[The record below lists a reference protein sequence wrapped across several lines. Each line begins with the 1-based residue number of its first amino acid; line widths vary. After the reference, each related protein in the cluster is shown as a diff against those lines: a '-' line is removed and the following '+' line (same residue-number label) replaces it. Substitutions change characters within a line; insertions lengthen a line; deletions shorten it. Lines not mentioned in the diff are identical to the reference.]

1 MRHGLPVIL
10 LLALAAP
17 ALAQAEPAQ
26 SANEF
31 SSIDA
36 VANPDPSAIAG
47 VFPDG
52 APSLL
57 TPESMATSYRLPTG
71 VQPPDTIGQA
81 PAGMKYSDG
90 QLHYEVGTNMKT
102 NRQVTSIIPQ
112 VPDPRMLGGA
122 AGGSG
127 EVKGQVRT
135 PEGQWELFGGQR
147 FGMTDGGP
155 PVAQGLDHVRQRL
168 PATRLDGWR
177 KNCGQRRIG
186 SVRREEGTAGVQA
199 EVRPGRSFRRRR
211 ADLSAASDRYES
223 TDLRARRRQP
233 ASFDPSQP
241 PVRHLS
247 SPRFS
252 DRIGSWR

>member
-52 APSLL
+52 APSLF
-57 TPESMATSYRLPTG
+57 TPKSMATSYRLPTG

-90 QLHYEVGTNMKT
+90 QLHYEIGTNMKT

-135 PEGQWELFGGQR
+135 PEGQWELFGSQR
-147 FGMTDGGP
+147 FGMADGGP
-155 PVAQGLDHVRQRL
+155 PVAQNSTTFGSAYLLPDWMAGGKIAASVELAPSDEKKARLEYRQRFG
-168 PATRLDGWR
+168 PAEAFVGAEQTFQPHQTDT
-177 KNCGQRRIG
+177 KAPT
-186 SVRREEGTAGVQA
+186 SVRGGV
-199 EVRPGRSFRRRR
+199 
-211 ADLSAASDRYES
+211 
-223 TDLRARRRQP
+223 ARK
-233 ASFDPSQP
+233 F
-241 PVRHLS
+241 
-247 SPRFS
+247 
-252 DRIGSWR
+252 

>member
-52 APSLL
+52 APSLF

-71 VQPPDTIGQA
+71 VQPPDTIGQV

-112 VPDPRMLGGA
+112 MPDPRMLGGA

-135 PEGQWELFGGQR
+135 PEGQWELFGSQR

-155 PVAQGLDHVRQRL
+155 PVAQDSTTFGSAYLLPDWMAGGKIAASVELAPSDEKKARLEYRQRFG
-168 PATRLDGWR
+168 PAEAFVGAEQTFQPHQTDT
-177 KNCGQRRIG
+177 KAPT
-186 SVRREEGTAGVQA
+186 SVRGGV
-199 EVRPGRSFRRRR
+199 
-211 ADLSAASDRYES
+211 
-223 TDLRARRRQP
+223 ARK
-233 ASFDPSQP
+233 F
-241 PVRHLS
+241 
-247 SPRFS
+247 
-252 DRIGSWR
+252 

>member
-10 LLALAAP
+10 LLALATS

-52 APSLL
+52 APSLF

-71 VQPPDTIGQA
+71 VQPPDTIGQI

-90 QLHYEVGTNMKT
+90 QLHYEVGSNMKT

-112 VPDPRMLGGA
+112 MPDPRMLGGA

-135 PEGQWELFGGQR
+135 PEGQWEVFGSQR

-155 PVAQGLDHVRQRL
+155 PVAQDSTTFGSAYLLPDWMAGGKIAASVELAPSDEKKARLEYRQRFG
-168 PATRLDGWR
+168 PAEAFVGAEQTFQPHQTDT
-177 KNCGQRRIG
+177 KAPT
-186 SVRREEGTAGVQA
+186 SVRGGV
-199 EVRPGRSFRRRR
+199 
-211 ADLSAASDRYES
+211 
-223 TDLRARRRQP
+223 ARK
-233 ASFDPSQP
+233 F
-241 PVRHLS
+241 
-247 SPRFS
+247 
-252 DRIGSWR
+252 

>member
-52 APSLL
+52 APSLF

-71 VQPPDTIGQA
+71 IQPPDTIGQA

-112 VPDPRMLGGA
+112 MPDPRMLGGA

-135 PEGQWELFGGQR
+135 PEGQWELYGSQR

-155 PVAQGLDHVRQRL
+155 PVAQDSTTFGSAYLLPDWMAGGKIAASVEIAPSDEKKARLEYRQRFG
-168 PATRLDGWR
+168 PAEAFVGAEQTFQPHQTDT
-177 KNCGQRRIG
+177 KAPT
-186 SVRREEGTAGVQA
+186 SVRGGV
-199 EVRPGRSFRRRR
+199 
-211 ADLSAASDRYES
+211 
-223 TDLRARRRQP
+223 ARK
-233 ASFDPSQP
+233 F
-241 PVRHLS
+241 
-247 SPRFS
+247 
-252 DRIGSWR
+252 

>member
-52 APSLL
+52 APSLF

-135 PEGQWELFGGQR
+135 PDGQWELFGGQR

-155 PVAQGLDHVRQRL
+155 PVAQDSTTFGSAYLLPDWMAGGKIAASVELAPSDEKKARLEYRQRFG
-168 PATRLDGWR
+168 PAEAFVGAEQTFQPHQTDT
-177 KNCGQRRIG
+177 KAPT
-186 SVRREEGTAGVQA
+186 SVRGGV
-199 EVRPGRSFRRRR
+199 
-211 ADLSAASDRYES
+211 
-223 TDLRARRRQP
+223 ARK
-233 ASFDPSQP
+233 F
-241 PVRHLS
+241 
-247 SPRFS
+247 
-252 DRIGSWR
+252 

>member
-52 APSLL
+52 APSLF

-135 PEGQWELFGGQR
+135 PEGQWELFGSQR
-147 FGMTDGGP
+147 FGMADGGP
-155 PVAQGLDHVRQRL
+155 PVAQDSTTFGSAYLLPDWMAGGKIAASVELTPSDEKKARLEYRQRFG
-168 PATRLDGWR
+168 PAEAFVGAEQTFQPHQTDT
-177 KNCGQRRIG
+177 KAPT
-186 SVRREEGTAGVQA
+186 SVRGGV
-199 EVRPGRSFRRRR
+199 
-211 ADLSAASDRYES
+211 
-223 TDLRARRRQP
+223 ARK
-233 ASFDPSQP
+233 F
-241 PVRHLS
+241 
-247 SPRFS
+247 
-252 DRIGSWR
+252 

>member
-10 LLALAAP
+10 LLALATP

-26 SANEF
+26 AANEF

-52 APSLL
+52 APSLF

-71 VQPPDTIGQA
+71 VQPPDTIGQI

-90 QLHYEVGTNMKT
+90 QLHYEVGSNMKA

-135 PEGQWELFGGQR
+135 PEGQWEVFGSQR

-155 PVAQGLDHVRQRL
+155 PVAQDSTTFGSAYLLPDWMAGGKIAASVELAPSDEKKARLEYRQRFG
-168 PATRLDGWR
+168 PAEAFVGAEQTFQPHQTDT
-177 KNCGQRRIG
+177 KAPT
-186 SVRREEGTAGVQA
+186 SVRGGV
-199 EVRPGRSFRRRR
+199 
-211 ADLSAASDRYES
+211 
-223 TDLRARRRQP
+223 ARK
-233 ASFDPSQP
+233 F
-241 PVRHLS
+241 
-247 SPRFS
+247 
-252 DRIGSWR
+252 

>member
-10 LLALAAP
+10 LLALATS

-52 APSLL
+52 APSLF

-71 VQPPDTIGQA
+71 VQPPDTIGQI

-90 QLHYEVGTNMKT
+90 QLHYEVGSNMKT

-112 VPDPRMLGGA
+112 MPDPRMLGGA

-135 PEGQWELFGGQR
+135 PEGQWEVFGSQR

-155 PVAQGLDHVRQRL
+155 PVAQDSTTFGSAYLLPDWMAGGKIAASVELAPSEEKKARLEYRQRFG
-168 PATRLDGWR
+168 PAEAFVGAEQTFQPHQTDT
-177 KNCGQRRIG
+177 KAPT
-186 SVRREEGTAGVQA
+186 SVRGGV
-199 EVRPGRSFRRRR
+199 
-211 ADLSAASDRYES
+211 
-223 TDLRARRRQP
+223 ARK
-233 ASFDPSQP
+233 F
-241 PVRHLS
+241 
-247 SPRFS
+247 
-252 DRIGSWR
+252 

>member
-1 MRHGLPVIL
+1 MRHGLPIIL

-52 APSLL
+52 APSLF

-71 VQPPDTIGQA
+71 VQPPDMIGPA

-90 QLHYEVGTNMKT
+90 QLQYEVGTNMKT

-112 VPDPRMLGGA
+112 IPDPRMLGGA

-135 PEGQWELFGGQR
+135 PEGQWELFGSQR

-155 PVAQGLDHVRQRL
+155 PVAQDSTTLGSAYLLPDWMAGGKIAASVELAPSDDKKARLEYRQNFG
-168 PATRLDGWR
+168 PAEAFVGAEQTFQPHQTDTKGPA
-177 KNCGQRRIG
+177 
-186 SVRREEGTAGVQA
+186 SVRGGV
-199 EVRPGRSFRRRR
+199 
-211 ADLSAASDRYES
+211 
-223 TDLRARRRQP
+223 ARK
-233 ASFDPSQP
+233 F
-241 PVRHLS
+241 
-247 SPRFS
+247 
-252 DRIGSWR
+252 

>member
-1 MRHGLPVIL
+1 MRHGLSVTL

-26 SANEF
+26 PANEF

-52 APSLL
+52 APNLFA
-57 TPESMATSYRLPTG
+57 PESMATSYRLPAG
-71 VQPPDTIGQA
+71 VQPPDAIGQV
-81 PAGMKYSDG
+81 PTGMKYSDG

-112 VPDPRMLGGA
+112 MPDPRMLGGA

-135 PEGQWELFGGQR
+135 PEGQWELFGSQR

-155 PVAQGLDHVRQRL
+155 PVAQDSTTLGSAYLLPDWMAGGKIAASVELAPSDERKARLEYRQRFG
-168 PATRLDGWR
+168 PAEAFVGAEQTFQPHQTDT
-177 KNCGQRRIG
+177 KAPT
-186 SVRREEGTAGVQA
+186 SVRGGV
-199 EVRPGRSFRRRR
+199 
-211 ADLSAASDRYES
+211 
-223 TDLRARRRQP
+223 ARK
-233 ASFDPSQP
+233 F
-241 PVRHLS
+241 
-247 SPRFS
+247 
-252 DRIGSWR
+252 